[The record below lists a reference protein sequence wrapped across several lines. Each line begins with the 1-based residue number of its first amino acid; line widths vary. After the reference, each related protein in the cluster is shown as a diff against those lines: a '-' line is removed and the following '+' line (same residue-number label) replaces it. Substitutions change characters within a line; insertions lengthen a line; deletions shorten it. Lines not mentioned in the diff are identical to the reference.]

1 MPTVDCDGLSFS
13 GFPRIFKWLA
23 NKHIENGISHA
34 RPFNG
39 TFYRLAY
46 GLVL

>member
-13 GFPRIFKWLA
+13 GFLRIFKWLA
-23 NKHIENGISHA
+23 HKHIQDSISHA
-34 RPFNG
+34 RPFNS
-39 TFYRLAY
+39 TFYRLVY

>member
-1 MPTVDCDGLSFS
+1 MPPVDCDDLRFS
-13 GFPRIFKWLA
+13 GFPWIFKWLA
-23 NKHIENGISHA
+23 QKHIENGISHA

-39 TFYRLAY
+39 TFYRLAN